1 MTGCVCH
8 DDVHVVPGTLDP
20 WPPFKY
26 GNVSATPSP
35 ARSVAPKRSLS
46 ALEAPLNQHL
56 RALRLE
62 KACSVGSSLCRKRGA
77 LGPRRIDTSTHAR
90 PGMHPHTLLVS
101 AGLRLAPRCITKL
114 RDSYMSSPA
123 RVAATCSQIRA
134 PNWLI
139 SQPSSQIARLPALAG
154 TLEDGTGQAWCR
166 VSDQERCTTTV
177 QSPILWL

>member
-62 KACSVGSSLCRKRGA
+62 KACSVGSSLQEKGC
-77 LGPRRIDTSTHAR
+77 LGPETYRHLDACKTWHA
-90 PGMHPHTLLVS
+90 PSHAAGVS
-101 AGLRLAPRCITKL
+101 WTAP
-114 RDSYMSSPA
+114 
-123 RVAATCSQIRA
+123 CSQMYHETQRLVYVVTGSSSCYLL
-134 PNWLI
+134 PN
-139 SQPSSQIARLPALAG
+139 PSSKLANIP
-154 TLEDGTGQAWCR
+154 TIVTDR
-166 VSDQERCTTTV
+166 TTACPGRHSRRWHWPSLV
-177 QSPILWL
+177 PCL